1 MPSPPPGLGSSRV
14 TYVFVFSPSGSGAGP
29 GGAPGAGPGV
39 EATPHA
45 APAPLRGPKRKL
57 YSAVPGR
64 RFIAVKSH
72 APLGDGEIQLNRG
85 EAVKGEWRRAGG
97 RGGPPTPRLEAPGA
111 LGLVRR
117 AHPRPRRR
125 TGAEP
130 RSLGW
135 GGGERDCLDFPDG

>member
-1 MPSPPPGLGSSRV
+1 MGKEYGPSA
-14 TYVFVFSPSGSGAGP
+14 SGSGP

-72 APLGDGEIQLNRG
+72 TPQGDGEIQLNRG
-85 EAVKGEWRRAGG
+85 EAVKASSGFESGQEL
-97 RGGPPTPRLEAPGA
+97 PTTFLLAFPE
-111 LGLVRR
+111 GLLSCG
-117 AHPRPRRR
+117 HY
-125 TGAEP
+125 
-130 RSLGW
+130 
-135 GGGERDCLDFPDG
+135 LD